1 MAAVSPAF
9 LLKPQNSVSPFL
21 CLKAPEPQ
29 SCHWSPGYDPKNDSW
44 SIVAPLNVPQD
55 AVVVCALGDKLFAV
69 GGYNR
74 HTKLSHTMHSK
85 IKENRKSLFTLEK
98 LVHVLQCEA
107 STKLS
112 LSKGRKM
119 DTFKKYSRK
128 KKKKHVL
135 SSS

>member
-1 MAAVSPAF
+1 MIQKMIHGQF
-9 LLKPQNSVSPFL
+9 
-21 CLKAPEPQ
+21 
-29 SCHWSPGYDPKNDSW
+29 
-44 SIVAPLNVPQD
+44 VAPLNVPQD